1 MSNPR
6 DLFLQLLGE
15 MLWIERTL
23 AFEALPKLRR
33 DVTAEGLALAVE
45 EHLEQTKEHAV
56 RVERA
61 FRAAGAEPSSNLS
74 PAPEKLAQHR
84 EELAGTIPEDRLR
97 DVLNAA
103 AAAATEHHEIAA
115 YDALIELADAL
126 DLDLARDLLRQN
138 REEDA
143 DALDRVRKELE
154 KLVQA
159 AAATARETAASMG
172 SGS

>member
-1 MSNPR
+1 
-6 DLFLQLLGE
+6 

-33 DVTAEGLALAVE
+33 DVTAEGLAQAVD
-45 EHLEQTKEHAV
+45 EHLEQTKEHAA

-74 PAPEKLAQHR
+74 PAAEKLAQHR
-84 EELAGTIPEDRLR
+84 EELAGNIPEDRLR

-115 YDALIELADAL
+115 YDALIELAGSL

-138 REEDA
+138 RDEDA

-159 AAATARETAASMG
+159 AATARETAASMG
-172 SGS
+172 PGS